1 MEYCKGEVGRIF
13 VVRFDHEDK
22 LLDELTE
29 LIKKEK
35 ITTGWIQLLGGM
47 RRAEIV
53 TGPETP
59 VMPPKPVWSQVEN
72 AQELLA
78 SGSILWDDE
87 KPILHLHG
95 AMGSKDGT
103 MVGCLRKA
111 VETYLLI
118 EAVIFEFNGVDAF
131 RKWYPEGEFNRM
143 EFRK

>member
-1 MEYCKGEVGRIF
+1 MEYCKGEVGRVF

-29 LIKKEK
+29 LVIKEK
-35 ITTGWIQLLGGM
+35 ILTGWIQLLGGM

-53 TGPETP
+53 TGPEKP
-59 VMPPKPVWSQVEN
+59 IMPPKPIWSKIET

-78 SGSILWDDE
+78 SGSILWDEE

-103 MVGCLRKA
+103 VVGCLRKA
-111 VETYLLI
+111 VETYLLV
-118 EAVIFEFNGVDAF
+118 EAVIFEFNGIGAF